1 LEGQIFVRQIEA
13 VCEQNEIPIR
23 EGAVVS
29 APASRVLVSR
39 RVLLG
44 CIVASALWRDAVA
57 DDKLA
62 VLIGLVE
69 ERLRLMRA
77 VAESK
82 WNSGAPV
89 EDEAREERVIAGI
102 VVLAPSYGLD
112 PRQAAAFFRAQI
124 EAAKCVESE
133 LIARWAAARAAP
145 FAAPADLQ
153 TAIRPQLD
161 RLTPAMLAALAAAMP
176 ELRRGGVEQIAV
188 ASRLDDPVMAV
199 AVARALQPLLEL
211 AGTRAAAPTTP
222 HP

>member
-1 LEGQIFVRQIEA
+1 MPCSAGRSLFR
-13 VCEQNEIPIR
+13 R
-23 EGAVVS
+23 EPMIVPGS
-29 APASRVLVSR
+29 PVLVSR
-39 RVLLG
+39 RVVLG
-44 CIVASALWRDAVA
+44 CIVASALWHDADA
-57 DDKLA
+57 NDKLA

-89 EDEAREERVIAGI
+89 EDEAREEHVIAGI
-102 VVLAPSYGLD
+102 VMRAPSYGID

-124 EAAKCVESE
+124 EAAKCVESA

-161 RLTPAMLAALAAAMP
+161 RLTPALLEALAAAMP
-176 ELRRGGVEQIAV
+176 QLQRGGVEQIAV

-199 AVARALQPLLEL
+199 AMARALQPLLEL
-211 AGTRAAAPTTP
+211 AGARAVATTTLQP
-222 HP
+222 